1 MIELLKE
8 YPLIDRIN
16 IMRKADTTN
25 HYLMYVTFYNVEE
38 LVIEFDLR
46 DVTFENII
54 KAIRKHVDSLEK

>member
-25 HYLMYVTFYNVEE
+25 HYLMYVTFYNLEE
-38 LVIEFDLR
+38 LVIEFDTR
-46 DVTFENII
+46 DITTESII
-54 KAIRKHVDSLEK
+54 TSIRNYVDSFEK